1 VSDHTTENFTKDQN
15 DVLKS
20 IRISRI
26 ILPILIGVVV
36 VIYLLFKQFDPAKF
50 AEINWSSHALFWIGL
65 SFLLLVVRH
74 IAYAARLRI
83 LSEGAFSW
91 TKCIELIFIW
101 EFSSAVS
108 PTSVG
113 GSAVALFVLAQEKLA
128 GARVA
133 AIVLYSA
140 VLDTIFF
147 VGTLPFLLLLFG
159 PEIIRPNLLSLDTLD
174 GWGLTFFI
182 AYIFMAIYG
191 AIFYYGLFINPK
203 QLKKL
208 MIWITSFK
216 WLKKYQPKLEKL
228 GEEFIVAS
236 QEIKKNGFI
245 FGVKAFIA
253 TAIAWSCRFILLN
266 CLIIAFVP
274 TISTDLWTQSALYAR
289 LETMFVIMAFSP
301 TPGGAGFAEILF
313 NGFLNDYVT
322 DQTASSLIAIIWR
335 LFTYYTYLFIGVIII
350 PNWIRK
356 VLIFFFLYVQKKIEI
371 KPTTEAVKEVFLLK
385 ILKNA
390 SNKVRACLKIGYW

>member
-182 AYIFMAIYG
+182 AYIFMR
-191 AIFYYGLFINPK
+191 
-203 QLKKL
+203 
-208 MIWITSFK
+208 
-216 WLKKYQPKLEKL
+216 E
-228 GEEFIVAS
+228 
-236 QEIKKNGFI
+236 
-245 FGVKAFIA
+245 
-253 TAIAWSCRFILLN
+253 
-266 CLIIAFVP
+266 
-274 TISTDLWTQSALYAR
+274 
-289 LETMFVIMAFSP
+289 
-301 TPGGAGFAEILF
+301 AGRRIH
-313 NGFLNDYVT
+313 
-322 DQTASSLIAIIWR
+322 R
-335 LFTYYTYLFIGVIII
+335 CFTR
-350 PNWIRK
+350 N
-356 VLIFFFLYVQKKIEI
+356 QKKWIHFWS
-371 KPTTEAVKEVFLLK
+371 KSLYSHSHSMVL
-385 ILKNA
+385 
-390 SNKVRACLKIGYW
+390 